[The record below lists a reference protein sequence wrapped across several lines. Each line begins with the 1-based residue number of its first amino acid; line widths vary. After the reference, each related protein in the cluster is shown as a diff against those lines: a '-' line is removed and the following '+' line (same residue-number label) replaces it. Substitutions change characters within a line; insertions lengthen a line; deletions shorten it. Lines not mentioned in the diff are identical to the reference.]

1 MEAPGFVISDAV
13 TSLTLMLLPICAL
26 ALSRALQSKQEL
38 TLSKQF
44 NTDPEL
50 VFNSALKG
58 FKSYTEVTDNP
69 IKASDAL
76 KIDDTALYNHQVA
89 GHTCETL
96 RAFNGKVLKPMV
108 KRRLFIRELCLYEE
122 MRRHQNASSGG
133 LPMSFVPNYT
143 GLALVKVART
153 VNQESYLHF
162 MATIVKEFGAIWSKM
177 FANGEL
183 HFLNQY
189 SEQCLLPHLVLEDLA
204 SNYREPCVIDIKMG
218 QQTYEPGACLSKK
231 MREIRKCPYQV
242 MTGFRIT
249 GMKVYDVTSSLYTCE
264 DKQFGRLLKPG
275 DASDAIKSFFWNGE
289 TLRKDVINGVLK
301 KLTEILAWFSK
312 QSDLHFYCSSILIIY
327 DGLLDVNSSITED
340 RIQFAADNNR
350 GASHSAVADLVQ
362 VKMID
367 FAHTLPSPVP
377 SVPDHGYILGL
388 TTLIHTLREIV

>member
-1 MEAPGFVISDAV
+1 MEASGLYLISDAV
-13 TSLTLMLLPICAL
+13 ISIALMFIPICGL
-26 ALSRALQSKQEL
+26 ALRRALKTKEEL

-44 NTDPEL
+44 DSDPE
-50 VFNSALKG
+50 VIFNSAIEG
-58 FKSYTEVTDNP
+58 FISYTGVTDNP
-69 IKASDAL
+69 MKASDAL
-76 KIDDTALYNHQVA
+76 KIDDTAVYNHQVA
-89 GHTCETL
+89 GHTGESL
-96 RAFNGKVLKPMV
+96 RAFHGKVLKPML
-108 KRRLFIRELCLYEE
+108 KRRLFIRELCLYEK
-122 MRRHQNASSGG
+122 MRNQKNNIPGG
-133 LPMSFVPNYT
+133 LPMAFVPNYT

-153 VNQESYLHF
+153 LNQEVHLF
-162 MATIVKEFGAIWSKM
+162 RTIVKVFGVMWSKI
-177 FANGEL
+177 FTKGEL

-218 QQTYEPGACLSKK
+218 QQTYEPGACRSKK

-249 GMKVYDVTSSLYTCE
+249 GMKVYDITSSLYTCE

-275 DASDAIKSFFWNGE
+275 EAAEALKSFFWNGE
-289 TLRKDVINGVLK
+289 TLRKDVINGVIK
-301 KLTEILAWFSK
+301 KLTEILAWFAR

-327 DGLLDVNSSITED
+327 DGLSDANSRDTAN
-340 RIQFAADNNR
+340 RIQCATANDR
-350 GASHSAVADLVQ
+350 GASLAAKADLVQ

-388 TTLIHTLREIV
+388 KTLINALKGMV